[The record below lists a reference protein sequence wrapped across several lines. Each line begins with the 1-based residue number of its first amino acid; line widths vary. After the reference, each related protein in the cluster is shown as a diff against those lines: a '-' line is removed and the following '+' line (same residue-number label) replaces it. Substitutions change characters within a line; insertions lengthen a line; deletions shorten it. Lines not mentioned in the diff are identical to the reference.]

1 MSSTSIVFEGIDQM
15 PAIWSPTPLPL
26 CLLFLP
32 LHSPPPQERNRTVD
46 LWSIKDF
53 TVGLHLFMSTS
64 DYLYHFQPFCA
75 KIFSISTNPRLFF
88 FFGLF
93 VWTVNSLSW
102 GLNTSAFVFI
112 QCWRQWSYSW
122 FVIRHHQ
129 NKSNDNSLNYL
140 LPPTPRHEGL

>member
-53 TVGLHLFMSTS
+53 TVGLHLFMSTTCITS
-64 DYLYHFQPFCA
+64 NLFVLKSSAFQP
-75 KIFSISTNPRLFF
+75 IQGFF

-93 VWTVNSLSW
+93 VWSVNSLSW
-102 GLNTSAFVFI
+102 GLCTSAFVFI